1 MPTLLNQGLSRRAV
15 LQLGAAGAAVLL
27 VPGPIRRRAN
37 AQAASPHFLVVFE
50 ADGGWDPTQVFD
62 VHDPSDATDGV
73 DVDNP
78 GQPASIITTVSGLTY
93 MSNPV
98 TRPAVDA
105 YFANWASRTAVINGV
120 NTRSTSHDQSRQL
133 VLTGFLDPTRA
144 DFAVM
149 SAHHNGAD
157 LPLPHLLVSGASFA
171 GPYAGLSGRLGGAM
185 FEAVEYDSVGD
196 GQRAFSGLGEAYI
209 QQALEFERLAD
220 ASAPAGLVT
229 GRLAEFYDGNARGD
243 TLAQLATSVNVGSND
258 PVQLA
263 TTLGQAF
270 RNGLTSSVTVQRFG
284 GFDTHGDN
292 TGQNGSF
299 QNVFAF
305 LDGFL
310 TALQAEA
317 GAAGAASLLDQTTVV
332 VCSEFGRT
340 PRLNADGGKDHHPW
354 DSYLVAGKRVR
365 GGMTVGKTDGNQE
378 GIKVNFSTGQ
388 PDDTGATID
397 VVNVVA
403 GMMTLV
409 GANAAEYLPGVPPFT
424 AFIGA

>member
-1 MPTLLNQGLSRRAV
+1 MPTLLNLGLSRRAV
-15 LQLGAAGAAVLL
+15 LRLGATGAAVLL
-27 VPGPIRRRAN
+27 VPGPVRRRAG
-37 AQAASPHFLVVFE
+37 AQVASPHFLVLFE

-62 VHDPSDATDGV
+62 VHDPTDTTDGI

-78 GQPASIITTVSGLTY
+78 GQPPSVIATVGGLTY
-93 MSNPV
+93 VSNPV
-98 TRPAVDA
+98 TRPAVDT
-105 YFANWASRTAVINGV
+105 YFANWANRTAVVNGV

-133 VLTGFLDPTRA
+133 VLTGYLDPTRA

-185 FEAVEYDSVGD
+185 FEAVEYATVGD
-196 GQRAFSGLGEAYI
+196 GERAFSGLGEAYI

-220 ASAPAGLVT
+220 AGGRAGPIT

-270 RNGLTSSVTVQRFG
+270 RNGLTTSVTVERFG

-292 TGQNGSF
+292 TGQNQSF
-299 QNVFAF
+299 ENVFTF

-310 TALQAEA
+310 TALAAEPGA
-317 GAAGAASLLDQTTVV
+317 GGGASLLDQTTVV

-354 DSYLVAGKRVR
+354 DSYLLVGKRVR
-365 GGMTVGKTDGNQE
+365 GGVTLGRTDGNQE
-378 GIKVNFSTGQ
+378 GVKVNFGTGQ
-388 PDDTGATID
+388 PADTGEIID
-397 VVNVVA
+397 VVNMVA
-403 GMMTLV
+403 GIVTLV
-409 GANAAEYLPGVPPFT
+409 GANSSAYLPGVPPFT
-424 AFIGA
+424 AVIDA

>member
-1 MPTLLNQGLSRRAV
+1 MPTLLNLGLSRRAV

-27 VPGPIRRRAN
+27 VPGPIRRRAG
-37 AQAASPHFLVVFE
+37 AQVASPHFLVVFE

-62 VHDPSDATDGV
+62 AHDPNDATDGI

-78 GQPASIITTVSGLTY
+78 GQPASVITTLGGLTY
-93 MSNPV
+93 VSNPV
-98 TRPAVDA
+98 TRPAIDT
-105 YFANWASRTAVINGV
+105 FFTNWASRTAVVNGV

-133 VLTGFLDPTRA
+133 VLTGYLDPTKA

-149 SAHHNGAD
+149 SAHHNGAE

-220 ASAPAGLVT
+220 ANAPSGLVT
-229 GRLAEFYDGNARGD
+229 GRLAEFYDGNVRGD

-270 RNGLTSSVTVQRFG
+270 RNGLTTSVTVERFG

-299 QNVFAF
+299 QNVFTF

-310 TALQAEA
+310 TALAAEA
-317 GAAGAASLLDQTTVV
+317 GAGGTGNLLDQTTIV

-340 PRLNADGGKDHHPW
+340 PRLNADLGKDHHPW
-354 DSYLVAGKRVR
+354 NSYLLVGKRVR
-365 GGMTVGKTDGNQE
+365 GGMTVGRTDGNQE
-378 GIKVNFSTGQ
+378 GVKVNFSTGQ
-388 PDDTGATID
+388 PDDTGSTID

-403 GMMTLV
+403 GIMTLV
-409 GANAAEYLPGVPPFT
+409 GANASEYMPGVPPFT

>member
-1 MPTLLNQGLSRRAV
+1 V

-27 VPGPIRRRAN
+27 VPGPIRRRAG
-37 AQAASPHFLVVFE
+37 AQVASPHFLVVFE

-62 VHDPSDATDGV
+62 VHDPTDATDGI

-78 GQPASIITTVSGLTY
+78 GQPPSVITTVGGLTY
-93 MSNPV
+93 VSNPV
-98 TRPAVDA
+98 TRPTVDT
-105 YFANWASRTAVINGV
+105 FFTNWASRTAVVNGV

-133 VLTGFLDPTRA
+133 VLTGYLDATRA

-185 FEAVEYDSVGD
+185 FEAVEYDAVGE

-220 ASAPAGLVT
+220 ANAPGGLVT
-229 GRLAEFYDGNARGD
+229 GRLAEFYDGNVRGD

-270 RNGLTSSVTVQRFG
+270 RNGLTTSVTVERFG
-284 GFDTHGDN
+284 GFDSHGDN
-292 TGQNGSF
+292 TEQNGRF
-299 QNVFAF
+299 ENLFTF
-305 LDGFL
+305 LNGFL
-310 TALQAEA
+310 TALSAEPGA
-317 GAAGAASLLDQTTVV
+317 GGAASLLDQTTII

-340 PRLNADGGKDHHPW
+340 PRLNVDGGKDHHPW
-354 DSYLVAGKRVR
+354 DSYLLVGKRVR
-365 GGMTVGKTDGNQE
+365 GGVTVGQTDGNQE
-378 GIKVNFSTGQ
+378 GVKVNFSTGQ
-388 PDDTGATID
+388 PDDTGSTID

-403 GMMTLV
+403 GIMTLV
-409 GANAAEYLPGVPPFT
+409 GANASDYMPGVPPFT
-424 AFIGA
+424 AFVDA

>member
-1 MPTLLNQGLSRRAV
+1 MV
-15 LQLGAAGAAVLL
+15 V
-27 VPGPIRRRAN
+27 RRRAG
-37 AQAASPHFLVVFE
+37 AQVASPHFLVVFE

-62 VHDPSDATDGV
+62 VHDPNDAADGV

-78 GQPASIITTVSGLTY
+78 GQPASVITTVGGLTY
-93 MSNPV
+93 VSNPV
-98 TRPAVDA
+98 TRPAVDT
-105 YFANWASRTAVINGV
+105 FFTNWASRTAIVNGV

-133 VLTGFLDPTRA
+133 VLTGYLDPTRA

-196 GQRAFSGLGEAYI
+196 GQRAFTGLGEAYI

-220 ASAPAGLVT
+220 SNGPAGPVA
-229 GRLAEFYDGNARGD
+229 GRLAEFHDGNTRGD

-258 PVQLA
+258 PIQLA

-270 RNGLTSSVTVQRFG
+270 RNGLTSSVTIERFG

-292 TGQNGSF
+292 TQQNQSF
-299 QNVFAF
+299 QNVFSF

-310 TALQAEA
+310 VALAAEA
-317 GAAGAASLLDQTTVV
+317 GAGQAASLLDQTTVV

-340 PRLNADGGKDHHPW
+340 PLLNVDGGKDHHPW
-354 DSYLVAGKRVR
+354 DSYLVVGKRVR
-365 GGMTVGKTDGNQE
+365 GGESVGQTDGNQE
-378 GIKVNFSTGQ
+378 GVKVNFSTGQ
-388 PDDTGATID
+388 PDNTGAILD

-403 GMMTLV
+403 GIMTLV
-409 GANAAEYLPGVPPFT
+409 GANSSEYLPGVPPFT